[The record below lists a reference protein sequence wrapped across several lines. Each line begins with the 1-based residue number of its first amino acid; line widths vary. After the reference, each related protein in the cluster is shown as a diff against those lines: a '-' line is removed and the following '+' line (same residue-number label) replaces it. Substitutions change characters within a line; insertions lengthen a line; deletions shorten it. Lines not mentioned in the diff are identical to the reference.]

1 MKILIVDDQK
11 LFAESLKKVLLSE
24 DPAVKSVAI
33 AFNGEEALAQMQKEA
48 PDVVLMDIH
57 MPVMDGIEAT
67 RLIRRRYADV
77 KVLML
82 TTFGYDEYVKAALD
96 KGAVG
101 YLLKDISS
109 TELLAAI
116 RAVREGVQG
125 IISPQVLEG
134 MAGAPRRR
142 AEDRPAPAWLRELT
156 PREKDILV
164 LAMKG
169 FSNEEIAERIFLGL
183 QTVKNYLSTI
193 YAKLGVQNRFQA
205 MRLAMEYKIDT
216 VTGEEGTAR

>member
-11 LFAESLKKVLLSE
+11 LFADSLKKVLLSE
-24 DPAVKSVAI
+24 DRSVESVAI
-33 AFNGEEALAQMQKEA
+33 AYNGAEALAEMLKEA
-48 PDVVLMDIH
+48 PDVILMDIH

-67 RLIRRRYADV
+67 RLIHRKYPGVRI
-77 KVLML
+77 LML

-109 TELLAAI
+109 SELLASI
-116 RAVREGVQG
+116 RAAQGGVR

-134 MAGAPRRR
+134 IAGVQRRPPEGPRV
-142 AEDRPAPAWLRELT
+142 PPWLRDLT
-156 PREKDILV
+156 GRERDILV

-169 FSNEEIAERIFLGL
+169 FSNEEIAEKVFLSL
-183 QTVKNYLSTI
+183 QTVKNYLSSI
-193 YAKLGVQNRFQA
+193 YGKLGVENRFQA
-205 MRLAMEYKIDT
+205 MRLAMEFKIDSLVDT
-216 VTGEEGTAR
+216 DA

>member
-1 MKILIVDDQK
+1 MKVLIVDDQK
-11 LFAESLKKVLLSE
+11 LFAESLKKVLLAE
-24 DPAVKSVAI
+24 EKAVESVAI
-33 AFNGEEALAQMQKEA
+33 AFNGEEALAAMQGEV

-67 RLIRRRYADV
+67 RLIHRKYPAV
-77 KVLML
+77 AVLML

-109 TELLAAI
+109 TELLASI
-116 RAVREGVQG
+116 RAVQGGVR
-125 IISPQVLEG
+125 IISQQVLEG
-134 MAGAPRRR
+134 MAGLPRRS
-142 AEDRPAPAWLRELT
+142 AESKAAPLWLRELT
-156 PREKDILV
+156 PRERDILI

-169 FSNEEIAERIFLGL
+169 FSNEEIAQRVFLGL
-183 QTVKNYLSTI
+183 QTVKNYLSSI

-205 MRLAMEYKIDT
+205 MRLAMEHKIDT
-216 VTGEEGTAR
+216 LPP